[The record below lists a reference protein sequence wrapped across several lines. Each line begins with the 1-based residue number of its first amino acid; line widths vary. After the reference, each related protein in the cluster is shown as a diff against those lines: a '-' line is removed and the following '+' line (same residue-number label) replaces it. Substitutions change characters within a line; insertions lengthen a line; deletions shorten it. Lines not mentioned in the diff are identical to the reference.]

1 MLNNFLSHFL
11 YGEENMVMRLKLLR
25 SLRRLHRLMEQNP
38 IEDELRG
45 WSWDKPPLRPRAYL
59 GLGVSEVAYRYCP
72 TRRDVYLKRT
82 GIQGELT
89 SLLQEGIMVHKV
101 FHAAVMDVM
110 RELVL
115 GHKGWEAYEKI
126 ASSAEARL
134 SELGIDIAK
143 RPWMLDLYKQLVMAW
158 CSEEWAGLFAEYR
171 VDGSPLGLSRNLR
184 VDGLAEGGVVLEI
197 KYGRPLE
204 FHKVALAGYAL
215 ALEADLEVPFDYGI
229 LVYVKNYN
237 GHASFEWDPIYV
249 SPELRKAFIDARDE
263 VIDMLISGREP
274 PKALNCPS
282 SCPFRGVC
290 T

>member
-1 MLNNFLSHFL
+1 
-11 YGEENMVMRLKLLR
+11 
-25 SLRRLHRLMEQNP
+25 
-38 IEDELRG
+38 
-45 WSWDKPPLRPRAYL
+45 
-59 GLGVSEVAYRYCP
+59 
-72 TRRDVYLKRT
+72 
-82 GIQGELT
+82 GELT